1 MKHLSHPR
9 GIVGRL
15 VLGGASIAATVA
27 MQGATVRTAHAQ
39 SDVTPPLPNVLI
51 LLDTSGSMERK
62 PDATLPAVGA
72 GALSTEKN
80 RWIQALE
87 VLGGSIQGYQMLG
100 VSRKSNDFINE
111 YGLGGTDPYDK
122 DYYLLHYRA
131 ISNNCAIGAPSLS
144 TTKSW
149 PNDWNTWGVS
159 DFGFRKLTGA
169 TLGGVGTCLPTDYKT
184 DGLGLLDTFR
194 DQARFALMT
203 FDSATAKDTG
213 WNGSTHNP
221 LGGMNGQWSYYPG
234 WATGTGSTPAYGW
247 PLGCAIDP
255 VSLSTHEFE
264 LGARNPSAPPWE
276 GPLVPFA
283 ATDTS
288 TALRAVNDRIRYAMM
303 ALRPYGATPIGPML
317 ADAKEYL
324 WNDPQGPTADPNNDC
339 RGTFIILITD
349 GFPNSD
355 LRKACENSADPKAA
369 SVYPSC
375 ATTGSSG
382 CCPSKRAQD
391 TAWDLSHPPSGKRPV
406 STFVVG
412 FAVSDDVGTPVDCST
427 IDPASGICSTM
438 GDTDPKKPCC
448 TLHEIAYNGGTN
460 RAVFASDA
468 DTLRAALMKAMADAT
483 ASVSTSRTLP
493 VFTGAAYTTGGQSEF
508 RSSFKVNAFGPWQ
521 GILERVRWACQN
533 VSGVMTPVQQSIDS
547 SLGDDFANN
556 LNKQPSRRYITW
568 NGQTASPITPS
579 GDSLRPRLATAD
591 FDGVAIRTGTVIS
604 ANDGSF
610 VSSVPFAALGL
621 TSTSCS
627 DTTLPDE
634 CKQKY
639 LNYALG
645 LPQPKSTWL
654 DRVGNELGDIYHAT
668 PVSVTPPSAL
678 IRDESYTS
686 FRAANATRQPFMLV
700 STNDGLLHAFK
711 SNVTTDSDPTFE
723 LWSFVPPAVLP
734 HIGKQYGGAHA
745 LLNDAAP
752 VVKDVA
758 FGTGANPWGRTKA
771 NARGGIANWRTVM
784 VSALSTGHGFYAL
797 DVTDP
802 VNPQFLWQ
810 LTNTNAGAELF
821 GEHPGQPSIGAVY
834 YTDKDTAITAETPV
848 AILPGGEAT
857 QFASGQCD
865 RWNLPPVSADA
876 FTQARNKVRCWTG
889 PGLSFTVVR
898 LYDGKILRSFR
909 NDPLGKTASIP
920 PRPAEPTS
928 ATAQFVAAGR
938 TYIVQS
944 ASGAPYAG
952 IDSPLTG
959 AVALYP
965 AGVGAV
971 TTRAFIGDLDGGLW
985 RADFSQS
992 DPQQWTFSLF
1002 HDAYFP
1008 NDTANTDPTKW
1019 GPIATL
1025 PVVSVDRFGDVVV
1038 NYATGD
1044 QNNFSSTNLNHV
1056 YSLTERTTVTSGVRS
1071 YTTRVNWHLRLTNG
1085 VTPTGPLSL
1094 FNGVLYFST
1103 FSPGVASAAACLNGQ
1118 GTLWGV
1124 DYVEAEPGQYGVD
1137 GTPVPLA
1144 RFLKADAS
1152 DSTAAAKP
1160 CPEPSHAIYNNQDAR
1175 VGYDS
1180 FFRCYPL
1187 DPGTIVFG
1195 AGITQRPSCVSTS
1208 STALGTDPYFGGSSS
1223 HMTLSSINQGDFQI
1237 VAQTGPKGTAAT
1249 GSKTNTF
1256 TRKLKPPQPT
1266 ARLESWANVVE

>member
-1 MKHLSHPR
+1 MKHFTTTH
-9 GIVGRL
+9 GRNL
-15 VLGGASIAATVA
+15 PLKGLLGAATVA
-27 MQGATVRTAHAQ
+27 ALVSANGRAHAQ

-51 LLDTSGSMERK
+51 LLDTSGSMERN
-62 PDATLPAVGA
+62 PNASLPAVAA
-72 GALSTEKN
+72 GSLSTEKN
-80 RWIQALE
+80 RWVQALE

-100 VSRKSNDFINE
+100 VARNSTDFINE
-111 YGLGGTDPYDK
+111 YGLGGTAPYDK
-122 DYYLLHYRA
+122 DYYLQHYRPL
-131 ISNNCAIGAPSLS
+131 SNGCTIGAPTLN
-144 TTKSW
+144 TAKSW
-149 PNDWNTWGVS
+149 PDDWNTWGVG
-159 DFGFRKLTGA
+159 DFGFRKITGT
-169 TLGGVGTCLPTDYKT
+169 TLGAPGTCLPTDFKT

-213 WNGSTHNP
+213 WTGTTHNAVA
-221 LGGMNGQWSYYPG
+221 GMNGQWSYFPG

-283 ATDTS
+283 ATDTT

-324 WNDPQGPTADPNNDC
+324 WNDPQGPTSDANNDC

-369 SVYPSC
+369 SVYPAC

-391 TAWDLSHPPSGKRPV
+391 VAWDLSHPPTGKKPV
-406 STFVVG
+406 TTFVVG
-412 FAVSDDVGTPVDCST
+412 FAVSDDAGAPVDCST
-427 IDPASGICSTM
+427 VDPASGVCSTM
-438 GDTDPKKPCC
+438 ADTDPKKPCC
-448 TLHEIAYNGGTN
+448 SLHEIAYNGGSN

-493 VFTGAAYTTGGQSEF
+493 VFTGASYSSGGQSEF

-521 GILERVRWACQN
+521 GILERVRWSCQN
-533 VSGVMTPVQQSIDS
+533 VSGVMTPVQQPIDA

-556 LNKQPSRRYITW
+556 LNKQATRKFFTW
-568 NGQTASPITPS
+568 NGQTASPVTPS
-579 GDSLRPRLATAD
+579 GDSLRPRLTVSD
-591 FDGVAIRTGTVIS
+591 FDGVQLRTGTLIS
-604 ANDGSF
+604 ANDASF
-610 VSSVPFAALGL
+610 VSAVPYAALGL

-639 LNYALG
+639 LNFALG

-654 DRVGNELGDIYHAT
+654 DRVGNELADIYHAT
-668 PVSVTPPSAL
+668 PTSVTPPSAL
-678 IRDESYTS
+678 IRDESYTA
-686 FRAANATRQPFMLV
+686 FRATWAARQPFMLV

-711 SNVTTDSDPTFE
+711 SNVTTDSDANFE
-723 LWSFVPPAVLP
+723 LWSFLPPAVLP

-745 LLNDAAP
+745 LLNDAP
-752 VVKDVA
+752 SIVKDVA
-758 FGTGANPWGRTKA
+758 FGTGSTLWGRTKA
-771 NARGGIANWRTVM
+771 NARGGVANWRTVA

-802 VNPQFLWQ
+802 ASPQFMWQ
-810 LTNTNAGAELF
+810 VTNTNVGAELF
-821 GEHPGQPSIGAVY
+821 GEHPGQPSIGTVY
-834 YTDKDTAITAETPV
+834 YTDKDSAVSAETPV
-848 AILPGGEAT
+848 AILPGGEGT
-857 QFASGQCD
+857 IFNTGLCD
-865 RWNLPPVSADA
+865 RWNTPPVSADT
-876 FTQARNKVRCWTG
+876 FTTPRNKVRCWTG
-889 PGLSFTVVR
+889 PGNSLTVVR

-909 NDPLGKTASIP
+909 NDPLGKTGSIP
-920 PRPAEPTS
+920 ARPPEPTG
-928 ATAQFVAAGR
+928 AAAQIIAAGR
-938 TYIVQS
+938 AYVVQS
-944 ASGAPYAG
+944 SLTPVYAG

-971 TTRAFIGDLDGGLW
+971 TTRAFVGDIDGGLW
-985 RADFSQS
+985 RADFSAT

-1002 HDAYFP
+1002 HDPYFP
-1008 NDTANTDPTKW
+1008 GDVANTDQAKW
-1019 GPIATL
+1019 GPISTL

-1044 QNNFSSTNLNHV
+1044 QNNFSGTNLNHV
-1056 YSLTERTTVTSGVRS
+1056 YSLTERTTVSSGTRT
-1071 YTTRVNWHLRLTNG
+1071 YTTKVNWHLRLPNG
-1085 VTPTGPLSL
+1085 ITPTGPLSL

-1103 FSPGVASAAACLNGQ
+1103 FSPGVASGAACLDGQ
-1118 GTLWGV
+1118 GSLFGV

-1144 RFLKADAS
+1144 RFLKADTA
-1152 DSTAAAKP
+1152 DTTAAAKP
-1160 CPEPSHAIYNNQDAR
+1160 CPEPTHPVYNNQDAR

-1180 FFRCYPL
+1180 FFRCFPL

-1208 STALGTDPYFGGSSS
+1208 STALGTDPYFGDTSS

>member
-1 MKHLSHPR
+1 MKHFNTTH
-9 GIVGRL
+9 GRHL
-15 VLGGASIAATVA
+15 PVKGLLGAATIAAF
-27 MQGATVRTAHAQ
+27 ATATGSARAQ

-51 LLDTSGSMERK
+51 LLDTSGSMERN
-62 PDATLPAVGA
+62 PNASLPAVAA
-72 GALSTEKN
+72 GSLSTEKN
-80 RWIQALE
+80 RWVQALE

-100 VSRKSNDFINE
+100 VARNSTDFINE
-111 YGLGGTDPYDK
+111 YGLGGTAPYDK
-122 DYYLLHYRA
+122 DYYLQHYRP
-131 ISNNCAIGAPSLS
+131 ISNGCTIGAPTLL

-149 PNDWNTWGVS
+149 PTDWNTWGVT
-159 DFGFRKLTGA
+159 DFGFRKLAGT
-169 TLGGVGTCLPTDYKT
+169 TLGAPGTCLPTDFKT

-213 WNGSTHNP
+213 WTGTSHNAIA
-221 LGGMNGQWSYYPG
+221 GMNGQWSYFPG

-255 VSLSTHEFE
+255 VSLTTHEFE

-283 ATDTS
+283 ATDTT
-288 TALRAVNDRIRYAMM
+288 TALRSVNDRIRYAMM
-303 ALRPYGATPIGPML
+303 ALRPFGATPIGPML

-355 LRKACENSADPKAA
+355 LRKACENSSDPKAA
-369 SVYPSC
+369 SVYPAC

-382 CCPSKRAQD
+382 CCPTKRAQD
-391 TAWDLSHPPSGKRPV
+391 VAWDLSHPPTGKKPV
-406 STFVVG
+406 TTFVVG
-412 FAVSDDVGTPVDCST
+412 FSISDDAGTPVDCST
-427 IDPASGICSTM
+427 VDPASGVCSTM
-438 GDTDPKKPCC
+438 ADTDPKKPCC
-448 TLHEIAYNGGTN
+448 SLHEIAYNGGSN

-493 VFTGAAYTTGGQSEF
+493 VFTGASYTAGGQSEF

-521 GILERVRWACQN
+521 GILERVRWTCQN
-533 VSGVMTPVQQSIDS
+533 VSGMMTPVQQPIDS

-556 LNKQPSRRYITW
+556 LNKQATRKFFTW
-568 NGQTASPITPS
+568 NGQTASPATPS
-579 GDSLRPRLATAD
+579 GDSLRPRLTVSD
-591 FDGVAIRTGTVIS
+591 LDGVALRTGSLIS
-604 ANDGSF
+604 AAESSF
-610 VSSVPFAALGL
+610 VSAVPFAALGL

-639 LNYALG
+639 LNFALG

-668 PVSVTPPSAL
+668 PTSVSPPSAL
-678 IRDESYTS
+678 IRDESYTA
-686 FRAANATRQPFMLV
+686 FRATWATRQPFMLV

-711 SNVTTDSDPTFE
+711 SNVTTDADANFE
-723 LWSFVPPAVLP
+723 LWSFLPPAILP

-745 LLNDAAP
+745 LLNDSP
-752 VVKDVA
+752 SIVKDVA
-758 FGTGANPWGRTKA
+758 FGTGSTLWGRTKA
-771 NARGGIANWRTVM
+771 NARGGVANWRTVM

-802 VNPQFLWQ
+802 VNPQFMWQ

-821 GEHPGQPSIGAVY
+821 GEHPGQPSIGTVY
-834 YTDKDTAITAETPV
+834 YTDKDSAVSAETPV
-848 AILPGGEAT
+848 VILPGGEGT
-857 QFASGQCD
+857 IFNTGLCD
-865 RWNLPPVSADA
+865 RWNTPPVSADT
-876 FTQARNKVRCWTG
+876 FTTARNKVRCWTG
-889 PGLSFTVVR
+889 PGNSLTVVR

-909 NDPLGKTASIP
+909 NDPLGKTASFPARP
-920 PRPAEPTS
+920 PEPTG
-928 ATAQFVAAGR
+928 AAAQIIAAGR
-938 TYIVQS
+938 AYVVQS
-944 ASGAPYAG
+944 SLTPAYAG

-971 TTRAFIGDLDGGLW
+971 TTRAFVGDIDGGLW
-985 RADFSQS
+985 RADFSAT

-1008 NDTANTDPTKW
+1008 GDVANADQAKW
-1019 GPIATL
+1019 GPVSTL

-1044 QNNFSSTNLNHV
+1044 QNNFSATNLNHV
-1056 YSLTERTTVTSGVRS
+1056 YSLTERTFVSSGIRT
-1071 YTTRVNWHLRLTNG
+1071 YTTKVNWHLRFPSG
-1085 VTPTGPLSL
+1085 ITPTGPLSL

-1103 FSPGVASAAACLNGQ
+1103 FSPGVASGAACLDGQ
-1118 GTLWGV
+1118 GSLFGV

-1144 RFLKADAS
+1144 RFLKADTA
-1152 DSTAAAKP
+1152 DTTAAAKP
-1160 CPEPSHAIYNNQDAR
+1160 CPEPTHPIYNNQDAR
-1175 VGYDS
+1175 VGFDS
-1180 FFRCYPL
+1180 FFRCFPL

-1208 STALGTDPYFGGSSS
+1208 STALGTDPYFGDTSS